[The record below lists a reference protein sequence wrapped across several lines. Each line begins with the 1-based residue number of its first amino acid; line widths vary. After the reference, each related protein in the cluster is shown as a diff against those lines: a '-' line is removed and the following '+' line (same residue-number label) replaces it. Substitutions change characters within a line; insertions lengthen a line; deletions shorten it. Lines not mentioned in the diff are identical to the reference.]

1 MSTHSHLNPPT
12 VCEPFTST
20 TSDSK
25 AKTGATS
32 KTPST
37 TQKPRATTK
46 RTFQELFAEG
56 SAKDNQMLERLGT
69 QKHEWVL
76 VELELKRRKLEHKT
90 MEKQHQCERER
101 DQREHEHEQHEVHM
115 LEMRLRISQDS
126 S

>member
-1 MSTHSHLNPPT
+1 
-12 VCEPFTST
+12 V
-20 TSDSK
+20 
-25 AKTGATS
+25 TS

-46 RTFQELFAEG
+46 CTFQELFAEG

-76 VELELKRRKLEHKT
+76 VELELKCRKLEHKT
-90 MEKQHQCERER
+90 MEKQHQCERECN
-101 DQREHEHEQHEVHM
+101 QHQHEHEQHEVCM
-115 LEMRLRISQDS
+115 LEMWLRISQDS